1 MTSTLRLKINA
12 RLFFLVKVSA
22 ACCVAA
28 RPKKKV
34 RTQKHPHPNF
44 FKLKCIGQ

>member
-1 MTSTLRLKINA
+1 MTSAVRLKINA

-28 RPKKKV
+28 RPKKKSKN
-34 RTQKHPHPNF
+34 TKAPTFKF
-44 FKLKCIGQ
+44 F